1 MRRIELST
9 EQLTDTIMRLIG
21 EIEPVGDTNID
32 TIRLMNMHRLQEL
45 IEALIFEVQHVC
57 CIYSDNKEYSMK
69 SIGEDALNW
78 LRKERDFINR
88 VV

>member
-9 EQLTDTIMRLIG
+9 EQLSDTIMRLIG

-32 TIRLMNMHRLQEL
+32 TIRLMNIHRLQKL
-45 IEALIFEVQHVC
+45 IESLIFEVNYVC
-57 CIYSDNKEYSMK
+57 AYSDNKEFSMK
-69 SIGEDALNW
+69 TIGEDAVAW
-78 LRKERDFINR
+78 LRKERDFLNR

>member
-1 MRRIELST
+1 
-9 EQLTDTIMRLIG
+9 
-21 EIEPVGDTNID
+21 
-32 TIRLMNMHRLQEL
+32 MNMHRLQEL

-57 CIYSDNKEYSMK
+57 IYSNNKEYSMK
-69 SIGEDALNW
+69 SIGEDAVNW

>member
-9 EQLTDTIMRLIG
+9 EQLSDTIMRLIG

-32 TIRLMNMHRLQEL
+32 TIRLMNMHRLQKL
-45 IEALIFEVQHVC
+45 IESLIFEVNYVC
-57 CIYSDNKEYSMK
+57 AYSDNKEFSMK
-69 SIGEDALNW
+69 TIGEDAVAW
-78 LRKERDFINR
+78 LRKERDILNR

>member
-9 EQLTDTIMRLIG
+9 EQLSDTIMRLIG

-32 TIRLMNMHRLQEL
+32 TIRLMNMHRLQKL
-45 IEALIFEVQHVC
+45 IESLIFEVNYVC
-57 CIYSDNKEYSMK
+57 AYSDNKEFSMK
-69 SIGEDALNW
+69 TIGEDAVAW
-78 LRKERDFINR
+78 LRKERDLLNR

>member
-9 EQLTDTIMRLIG
+9 EQLSDTIMRLIG
-21 EIEPVGDTNID
+21 EVEPVGDTNID
-32 TIRLMNMHRLQEL
+32 MIRLMNMHRLQEL

-57 CIYSDNKEYSMK
+57 IYSNNKEYSMK
-69 SIGEDALNW
+69 SIGEDAVNW

>member
-9 EQLTDTIMRLIG
+9 EQLSDTIMRLIG

-32 TIRLMNMHRLQEL
+32 TIRLMNMHRLQKL
-45 IEALIFEVQHVC
+45 IESLIFEVNYVC
-57 CIYSDNKEYSMK
+57 AYSDNKEFSMK
-69 SIGEDALNW
+69 TIGEDAVAW
-78 LRKERDFINR
+78 LRKERDFLNR

>member
-9 EQLTDTIMRLIG
+9 EQLSDTIMRLIG

-45 IEALIFEVQHVC
+45 IESLIFEVNYVC
-57 CIYSDNKEYSMK
+57 AYSDNKEFSMK
-69 SIGEDALNW
+69 TIGEDAVAW
-78 LRKERDFINR
+78 LRKERDFLNR

>member
-1 MRRIELST
+1 
-9 EQLTDTIMRLIG
+9 MRLIG
-21 EIEPVGDTNID
+21 EVEPVGDTNID

-57 CIYSDNKEYSMK
+57 IYINNKEYSMK
-69 SIGEDALNW
+69 SIGEDAVNW